1 MILRMH
7 QRFDRNRIPF
17 MLKRFSLAMIIA
29 ALSMIDSLA
38 HPKPMPPDTVD
49 WSRGVVVTHVLSR
62 VQFDGRGTPVDG
74 ESGTAISL
82 NRGRNDAY
90 RKARDRA
97 VENMV
102 RLIKG
107 IRVDSDTM
115 LSDLLEQSDTAQKRI
130 VSVIESRMKVRE
142 SPADF
147 ATSACR
153 AELKIGDLLHAVPY
167 SYPGD
172 DFPVRIDNPIPTSYT
187 SLIIDARGLNI
198 EPMILPSIY
207 SEEGLEIY
215 GRYYVDIRYAGRHG
229 IAAYAH
235 DEDEAMKIKGAGRH
249 PYYTVA
255 VKEMKG
261 CPVIADRD
269 IRRIFSSGD
278 TVGQLKRCRVIFI
291 IDKKKK

>member
-1 MILRMH
+1 
-7 QRFDRNRIPF
+7 
-17 MLKRFSLAMIIA
+17 MLKGFSLAVIIA
-29 ALSMIDSLA
+29 ALSMLDSPA
-38 HPKPMPPDTVD
+38 HPKPMPTDTVD
-49 WSRGVVVTHVLSR
+49 WTRGVVVTHVESR
-62 VQFDGRGTPVDG
+62 VRFDGRGTPVDG
-74 ESGTAISL
+74 ESGTVISL
-82 NRGRNDAY
+82 NRGRTDAY

-115 LSDLLEQSDTAQKRI
+115 LSDLLEQNDTAQKRI

-142 SPADF
+142 SPAGF
-147 ATSACR
+147 ASSACR
-153 AELKIGDLLHAVPY
+153 AELRIGDLLHAVPY

-172 DFPVRIDNPIPTSYT
+172 DFPVRIDNPIPTGYT
-187 SLIIDARGLNI
+187 SLIIDTRGFNM

-235 DEDEAMKIKGAGRH
+235 DEDEAMKIKGVGRH

-261 CPVIADRD
+261 CPVITDRD
-269 IRRIFSSGD
+269 IRKIFSSGD

>member
-1 MILRMH
+1 
-7 QRFDRNRIPF
+7 

-29 ALSMIDSLA
+29 ALSMLDTLA
-38 HPKPMPPDTVD
+38 YPKPLPPDAID
-49 WSRGVVVTHVLSR
+49 WSRGVVVTHVLSQ
-62 VQFDGRGTPVDG
+62 VQFDGRGTPVDQ
-74 ESGTAISL
+74 ESGTVISL
-82 NRGRNDAY
+82 NRGRTGAY

-107 IRVDSDTM
+107 IRVDSDTV
-115 LSDLLEQSDTAQKRI
+115 LADLLEQSDTAQRRI
-130 VSVIESRMKVRE
+130 VNVIASRMKVRE
-142 SPADF
+142 YPADF
-147 ATSACR
+147 AASACR

-187 SLIIDARGLNI
+187 SLIIDTRGLHI

-207 SEEGLEIY
+207 SEGGLEVY
-215 GRYYVDIRYAGRHG
+215 GRYYVDIRYAGKHG
-229 IAAYAH
+229 IAVYAH
-235 DEDEAMKIKGAGRH
+235 DEDEAMKIRSAGGH

-269 IRRIFSSGD
+269 IRKIFSSGD
-278 TVGQLKRCRVIFI
+278 TVGQLKKCRVIFI